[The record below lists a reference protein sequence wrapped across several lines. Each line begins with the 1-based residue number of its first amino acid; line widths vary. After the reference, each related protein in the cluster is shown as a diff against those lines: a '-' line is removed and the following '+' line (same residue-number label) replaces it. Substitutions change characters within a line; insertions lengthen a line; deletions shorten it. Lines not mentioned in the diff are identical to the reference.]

1 MSNVHPP
8 SVTQELLEEKYQI
21 AARTSLAKAQ
31 KAVNSR
37 NFAPC
42 PQGCPQA
49 PLSPQT
55 NLARQIIMIRKKIEI
70 LAPAKNLY
78 QGMAAVN
85 AGADAVYIGA
95 HVFGARTN
103 AANSLEDIAE
113 MVRYAHLFKAKVLV
127 AVNTILYDHELE
139 ACRQLIWELYNIGV
153 DALIIQDMSILE
165 MDLPPIVL
173 HASTQANNRDAQHVK
188 FLADAGIK
196 RVVLARELN
205 LNQIR
210 EIHEASAVDL
220 EFFVTGALCVS
231 FSGNCYMSVA
241 NGERSANRGSCAQ
254 NCRLPYQLIDGAG
267 TTLIENS
274 HLLSIK
280 DLDLSNEL
288 PNLIRAGISSFK
300 IEGRLK
306 DIVYVK
312 NNTSYLRKKLDT
324 FLEAHPDQYQKASS
338 GRTFYQFEPGLDR
351 SFNRGYT
358 DYFVNQRH
366 AKIGSWESPKSKGQY
381 IGKLLEIKANGYR
394 IENCEHLSN
403 GDGLY
408 FVNEE
413 GVGDGVLVNLIVNEL
428 VVPNELKRMP
438 VGTDIYRNLDAEFNR
453 MLEKENSAVR
463 KIGVKM
469 RFSET
474 ETGFLLHVVDEDG
487 HACANA
493 LETPKEPAKNADGL
507 LENIQRNLAKTGN
520 TPFIADEVAVEFSQN
535 WFLPNSKV
543 NEIRR
548 QTLEQLAEL
557 RIREYRREEHVLVK
571 TEHPYPVKALD
582 FTYNVSNKL
591 ARSFY
596 QHHGVTDIEKAF
608 ELQWDPGK
616 SRVMVTKYCVKYELG
631 KCPRYQRE
639 TMGTRLA
646 EPLTLKHGEIEY
658 KLKFNCKPCEME
670 IWEKDAEFEMEE
682 D

>member
-1 MSNVHPP
+1 LRLTRLICGKN
-8 SVTQELLEEKYQI
+8 
-21 AARTSLAKAQ
+21 AAFR
-31 KAVNSR
+31 
-37 NFAPC
+37 
-42 PQGCPQA
+42 
-49 PLSPQT
+49 
-55 NLARQIIMIRKKIEI
+55 MRKKIEI

-78 QGMAAVN
+78 QGMAAIN

-95 HVFGARTN
+95 PLFGARTN
-103 AANSLEDIAE
+103 ATNSVEDIAE
-113 MVRYAHLFKAKVLV
+113 LVRYAHLFKAKVLV
-127 AVNTILYDHELE
+127 TVNTILYDNELE
-139 ACRQLIWELYNIGV
+139 TCRQLIWDLYRIGV
-153 DALIIQDMSILE
+153 DALIIQDMGILE

-173 HASTQANNRDAQHVK
+173 HASTQANNRDAGHVK
-188 FLADAGIK
+188 FLADAGIR

-205 LNQIR
+205 LDQVR
-210 EIHEASAVDL
+210 DIHKASDVEL

-231 FSGNCYMSVA
+231 FSGNCYMSIA

-254 NCRLPYQLIDGAG
+254 NCRLPYQLIDGNG
-267 TTLIENS
+267 VTLIENS

-280 DLDLSNEL
+280 DLDLSEEL
-288 PNLIRAGISSFK
+288 PSLIQAGISSFK

-324 FLEAHPDQYQKASS
+324 FLETHADQYQKASS
-338 GRTFYQFEPGLDR
+338 GRTFYHFEPELDR

-358 DYFVNQRH
+358 DYFVNKRH
-366 AKIGSWESPKSKGQY
+366 AKIGSWESPKSQGQY

-394 IENCEHLSN
+394 IENHEVLNN

-408 FVNEE
+408 FVNAHGEP
-413 GVGDGVLVNLIVNEL
+413 DGVQINIIVNDL
-428 VVPNELKRMP
+428 VVPNELKALA
-438 VGTDIYRNLDAEFNR
+438 TDTEIYRNHDAEFNR
-453 MLEKENSAVR
+453 MLENENSAVR
-463 KIGVKM
+463 KIGVNM

-474 ETGFLLHVVDEDG
+474 ETGFCLHVTDEDG
-487 HACANA
+487 HTCSVS
-493 LETPKEPAKNADGL
+493 LETSKEPAKNAEGL
-507 LENIQRNLAKTGN
+507 IENIQKNLAKTGN
-520 TPFIADEVAVEFSQN
+520 TPFIADEVAVDFSQN

-548 QTLEQLAEL
+548 QALEQLAEI
-557 RIREYRREEHVLVK
+557 RIRDYQRSEHAIVK

-591 ARSFY
+591 ARAFY
-596 QHHGVTDIEKAF
+596 HRHGVTDIEKAF

-631 KCPRYQRE
+631 KCPRYQRD
-639 TMGTRLA
+639 TMGTKLA
-646 EPLTLKHGEIEY
+646 EPLTLKHGETEY

-670 IWEKDAEFEMEE
+670 IWEKDAELEIVE
-682 D
+682 DDMD